1 MNLRFFQAAGEGTL
15 SRRRQR
21 ARFLLRLATD
31 GPCLRRSRSGEDL
44 LGRCL
49 PPGSLWCRSSF
60 IAHITVRA
68 IEMNGSQAART
79 RRPAVVRPD
88 CVAVEK
94 ALVDALSCGRAIS
107 RNQR

>member
-1 MNLRFFQAAGEGTL
+1 MNLWFFSG
-15 SRRRQR
+15 SRRRHAVSAETACPVFAPARDGR
-21 ARFLLRLATD
+21 A
-31 GPCLRRSRSGEDL
+31 CLRRSRSGEDL
-44 LGRCL
+44 PGRCL

-68 IEMNGSQAART
+68 IEINGGQAART

-88 CVAVEK
+88 CVAGEK